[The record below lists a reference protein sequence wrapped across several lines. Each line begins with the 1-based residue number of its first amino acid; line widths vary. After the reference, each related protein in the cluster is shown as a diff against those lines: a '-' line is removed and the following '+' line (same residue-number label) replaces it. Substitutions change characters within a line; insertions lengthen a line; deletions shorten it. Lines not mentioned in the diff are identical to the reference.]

1 MKSFDLNAMG
11 VQEMNELELHK
22 TDGGII
28 GAVILCVACVAL
40 LSSCQ
45 VNVNVNNGD
54 NNSIN
59 SSNAA
64 DSTGNGNTATAGHG
78 SGNTLR

>member
-1 MKSFDLNAMG
+1 
-11 VQEMNELELHK
+11 MNELELHK

-28 GAVILCVACVAL
+28 SVVILCVAYVAL

-45 VNVNVNNGD
+45 VNVNINNRD

-59 SSNAA
+59 SSNTA
-64 DSTGNGNTATAGHG
+64 DSTGNGNTTTAGHG
-78 SGNTLR
+78 SENTLR